1 MRTQERVPS
10 RCASSTPPV
19 ISFFPFCFLFRPNPF
34 RFLLRPNPCTRRT
47 RTPRTQ
53 HPIKGELKPSCRST
67 ISCSSLRSRRHAPAA
82 RLYPRVPVSPR
93 ATTRCAVA
101 QPLQV
106 PASHLLAPLPP
117 AGRACPAPPW
127 PLHALPPCLH
137 ESLRSQRRTPPCIRP
152 APRQSPCLRPW
163 PLCCITLQQHRP
175 FPLLVQPALIP
186 CKPHAQNRSGTEQ
199 TRRRNFLRKIRSLR
213 CVPVVS

>member
-82 RLYPRVPVSPR
+82 RLHPRVPVSPR

-101 QPLQV
+101 PPLQV
-106 PASHLLAPLPP
+106 PASHLLAPLPLQAVPAQRRPDPFTPCPPAYTSLCAASAARRRASGLPRASLPACVLGLCAASPCSSTAPSLSWCSPLSSPASRTHRIGQEQNRP
-117 AGRACPAPPW
+117 AGATSFAKFDLYDASPW
-127 PLHALPPCLH
+127 
-137 ESLRSQRRTPPCIRP
+137 
-152 APRQSPCLRPW
+152 
-163 PLCCITLQQHRP
+163 
-175 FPLLVQPALIP
+175 
-186 CKPHAQNRSGTEQ
+186 
-199 TRRRNFLRKIRSLR
+199 
-213 CVPVVS
+213 